1 MARTTQYSVV
11 LTDAERRELESW
23 QRATTLRAGLVKRGR
38 IVLLGADGV
47 PISRIAAC
55 VGMRRRHVA
64 KWLQRFHLQRIDGL
78 ADKPGRGRKPFFP
91 SAGGGASGQDG
102 LRAAGQW

>member
-1 MARTTQYSVV
+1 MARQTQYIVV

-38 IVLLGADGV
+38 IVLLGANGV
-47 PISRIAAC
+47 PVSHIAAR
-55 VGMRRRHVA
+55 VGMRRRHVE
-64 KWLQRFHLQRIDGL
+64 KWLQRFRAHRIDGL

-91 SAGGGASGQDG
+91 STGGGASGQDG
-102 LRAAGQW
+102 LRAAGQL

>member
-1 MARTTQYSVV
+1 MARTTQHIIV

-23 QRATTLRAGLVKRGR
+23 QRSTTLRAGLVKRGR

-47 PISRIAAC
+47 PIAHIAARIS
-55 VGMRRRHVA
+55 MRRRHVA
-64 KWLQRFHLQRIDGL
+64 KWLQRFRADRIDGL

-102 LRAAGQW
+102 LRAAGQL

>member
-1 MARTTQYSVV
+1 MARTTQYIVV

-47 PISRIAAC
+47 PVSHIAARI
-55 VGMRRRHVA
+55 GMRRRHVE
-64 KWLQRFHLQRIDGL
+64 KWLQRFRANRIDGL

-91 SAGGGASGQDG
+91 SGSSHALGQAG
-102 LRAAGQW
+102 LRAS